1 MASIPFGDLKRQ
13 YQTIQP
19 EIDAAVS
26 RVLTSGWYILGNE
39 GAQFEQEFAAYC
51 GTDHAVGVA
60 NGTDA
65 LTLALAALDVGPG
78 DEVITV
84 ANAGIYQITAIL
96 QCGARPVFVDVDP
109 VSYTLD
115 PHAVEAAL
123 TAATRVLMPVHLY
136 GQMADMPALIA
147 LAQRYHLA
155 VIEDA
160 AQAHGA
166 WLQDATS
173 GERKR
178 AGSWGTCGC
187 FSFYPSK
194 NLGALGDG
202 GAVVTDD
209 EQLAE
214 RFRRLRQYGWQRKY
228 IASEAG
234 GRNSRLDELQAA
246 VLRVKL
252 AYLEQWNAARRER
265 AAWYTELLHPTPL
278 QLPTDTPG
286 HVYHL
291 YVVAHEP
298 RDALRQS
305 LTEAGIGSDIH
316 YPLPTHLQT
325 AYASTGMSPAS
336 QGTLPHTE
344 QQAQRILSLP
354 LYPELT
360 RAEVEQIATCI
371 HSASHSAMAQ

>member
-13 YQTIQP
+13 YKTIQP

-26 RVLTSGWYILGNE
+26 RVLASGWYILGNE
-39 GAQFEQEFAAYC
+39 GAQFEQEFATYC
-51 GTDHAVGVA
+51 GTNHAVGVA

-65 LTLALAALDVGPG
+65 LALALAALDIGPG
-78 DEVITV
+78 DDVITV

-96 QCGARPVFVDVDP
+96 QCGARPVFVDIDP
-109 VSYTLD
+109 ESYTLD
-115 PHAVEAAL
+115 PLAVEAAL
-123 TAATRVLMPVHLY
+123 TPATRVLMPVHLY
-136 GQMADMPALIA
+136 GQMTDMPALMA

-173 GERKR
+173 GARKR
-178 AGSWGTCGC
+178 AGTWGTCGC

-209 EQLAE
+209 AQLAE

-228 IASEAG
+228 ITSEAG

-252 AYLEQWNAARRER
+252 SYLDQWNAARRER
-265 AAWYTELLHPTPL
+265 AAWYSELLHTTPL
-278 QLPTDTPG
+278 RLPADTPG

-291 YVVAHEP
+291 YVVEHEQ

-325 AYASTGMSPAS
+325 AYASTGMYPANE
-336 QGTLPHTE
+336 GTLPHTE

-354 LYPELT
+354 LYPELS
-360 RAEVEQIATCI
+360 RAEVEQIAACI
-371 HSASHSAMAQ
+371 QSYQ